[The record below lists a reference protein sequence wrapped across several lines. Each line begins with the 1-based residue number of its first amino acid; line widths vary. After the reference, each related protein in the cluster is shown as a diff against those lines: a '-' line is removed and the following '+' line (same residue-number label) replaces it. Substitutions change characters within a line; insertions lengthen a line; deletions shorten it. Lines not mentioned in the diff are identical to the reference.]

1 VVQQPVQ
8 VVQQPVVAPQPT
20 PTPQPQPTP
29 EPPRPDPKLNQL
41 RQEYNQLSIRA
52 TTAKDGLH
60 GLQQQMQRQG
70 LNLRAD
76 MREAETR
83 MDYQLKEAMD
93 SIRGGDADQAGK
105 DLEMA
110 RYALESIEKF
120 LGR

>member
-1 VVQQPVQ
+1 MR
-8 VVQQPVVAPQPT
+8 
-20 PTPQPQPTP
+20 
-29 EPPRPDPKLNQL
+29 EL

-52 TTAKDGLH
+52 TTARDGLR

-76 MREAETR
+76 MREAQTR

-93 SIRGGDADQAGK
+93 SIGRGDAEQASK

-110 RYALESIEKF
+110 RYAVESIEKF